1 MTLTLTLTLTLT
13 KTITKNYRAG
23 TCGCWPEV
31 GVTKTITKKDMTVKG
46 FFNGLWQVFRYV
58 ILTPAGGSKRREAQ
72 QKYEEELDEAMRRV
86 QQERKP

>member
-1 MTLTLTLTLTLT
+1 
-13 KTITKNYRAG
+13 
-23 TCGCWPEV
+23 
-31 GVTKTITKKDMTVKG
+31 MTVKE

-58 ILTPAGGSKRREAQ
+58 ILTPAGGSKRRAAQ